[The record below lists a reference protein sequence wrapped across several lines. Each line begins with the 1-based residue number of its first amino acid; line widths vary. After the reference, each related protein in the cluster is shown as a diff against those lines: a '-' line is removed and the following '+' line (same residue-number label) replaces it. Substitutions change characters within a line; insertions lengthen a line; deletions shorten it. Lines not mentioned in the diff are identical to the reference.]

1 MADTPNSVVRFGIL
15 GSANLRKVIRAI
27 DLAPNSTLH
36 AVAGQPPSTGCRIPS
51 RFVVATM
58 SVQFMDP
65 SSTWLYHSRT
75 TTMKQKLLDSKC
87 LRHIYHMYSTMTT
100 LASDIRINPDMDALG
115 AIAEMV
121 WIYLGAVLW
130 VQKYEL
136 PSSIIALP
144 GPTKSLDG
152 ILLSCTSSIHY
163 NQPEWSSAKIT
174 DTEGLLCLQDL
185 MIPPK
190 ETSAT
195 FAVTLGAKL
204 TELHLGWT
212 VKPEKVVV
220 DCKMPQEALMVE
232 EFASLVEGIK
242 RRGCQPDCKW
252 LEISRKTQA
261 VFGALNKSINL
272 GCTPVYL

>member
-1 MADTPNSVVRFGIL
+1 MDRMLEARESN
-15 GSANLRKVIRAI
+15 
-27 DLAPNSTLH
+27 
-36 AVAGQPPSTGCRIPS
+36 
-51 RFVVATM
+51 

-100 LASDIRINPDMDALG
+100 LASDIRINQDMDALG
-115 AIAEMV
+115 PIAEMV

-130 VQKYEL
+130 VQKYKL

-144 GPTKSLDG
+144 GPTKSLNG
-152 ILLSCTSSIHY
+152 ILLSRTSSIHY
-163 NQPEWSSAKIT
+163 NQPEWTSANCWFHYSLFSSTSMDLEIT

-242 RRGCQPDCKW
+242 RRGCHLP
-252 LEISRKTQA
+252 A
-261 VFGALNKSINL
+261 
-272 GCTPVYL
+272 

>member
-1 MADTPNSVVRFGIL
+1 MKL
-15 GSANLRKVIRAI
+15 KLK
-27 DLAPNSTLH
+27 TLLEKTKLL
-36 AVAGQPPSTGCRIPS
+36 P
-51 RFVVATM
+51 FVLTNRWFHY
-58 SVQFMDP
+58 SLF
-65 SSTWLYHSRT
+65 SSTS
-75 TTMKQKLLDSKC
+75 
-87 LRHIYHMYSTMTT
+87 
-100 LASDIRINPDMDALG
+100 MDL
-115 AIAEMV
+115 E
-121 WIYLGAVLW
+121 
-130 VQKYEL
+130 
-136 PSSIIALP
+136 
-144 GPTKSLDG
+144 
-152 ILLSCTSSIHY
+152 
-163 NQPEWSSAKIT
+163 IT